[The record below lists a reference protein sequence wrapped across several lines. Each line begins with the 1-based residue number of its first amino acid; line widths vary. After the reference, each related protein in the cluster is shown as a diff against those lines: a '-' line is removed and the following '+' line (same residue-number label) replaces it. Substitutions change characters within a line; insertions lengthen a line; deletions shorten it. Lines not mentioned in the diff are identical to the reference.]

1 MQALYKPNAYPPEVR
16 EKLLAMSSQTAR
28 EIANRWM
35 LGWPKRV
42 QRLIEEA
49 YYLEALA
56 DQTEQ
61 EERAKMDTSLNHLS
75 SWEKAQV
82 YELSLE
88 PPIWSH
94 EEEAARKRDDADWDD
109 GNLDED
115 E

>member
-1 MQALYKPNAYPPEVR
+1 MQELVKPNAYPIEVR
-16 EKLLAMSSQTAR
+16 EEVLAMSQTAR

-42 QRLIEEA
+42 QRLIAEN

-56 DQTEQ
+56 EQTRQ

-82 YELSLE
+82 WELSLA
-88 PPIWSH
+88 PPTSDY
-94 EEEAARKRDDADWDD
+94 EEEAADEA
-109 GNLDED
+109 GDED

>member
-1 MQALYKPNAYPPEVR
+1 MQELVKPNAYPPEVR
-16 EKLLAMSSQTAR
+16 AKLLALSSQTAR

-42 QRLIEEA
+42 QRLIVEN

-61 EERAKMDTSLNHLS
+61 EEQAKMDTSLNHLS

-82 YELSLE
+82 WGLSLE
-88 PPIWSH
+88 PPIWDD
-94 EEEAARKRDDADWDD
+94 EEEAAHDA
-109 GNLDED
+109 GDED

>member
-1 MQALYKPNAYPPEVR
+1 MQELVKANAYPSEVR
-16 EKLLAMSSQTAR
+16 AKLLAMSSQTAR

-42 QRLIEEA
+42 QRLIAEN

-82 YELSLE
+82 WELSLE
-88 PPIWSH
+88 PPTWDY
-94 EEEAARKRDDADWDD
+94 EEEAANEV
-109 GNLDED
+109 GDED

>member
-16 EKLLAMSSQTAR
+16 AKLLAMSSQTAR

-42 QRLIEEA
+42 RRLIAEN

-61 EERAKMDTSLNHLS
+61 EERAKMDTSLDHLS

-82 YELSLE
+82 LELSLA
-88 PPIWSH
+88 PPSWDY
-94 EEEAARKRDDADWDD
+94 EEEDADEAS
-109 GNLDED
+109 DEHA
-115 E
+115 

>member
-1 MQALYKPNAYPPEVR
+1 MQELVKPNAYPPEVR
-16 EKLLAMSSQTAR
+16 EKVLAMSQTGR

-42 QRLIEEA
+42 QRLIAEN
-49 YYLEALA
+49 YYLEALTE
-56 DQTEQ
+56 QTRQ

-82 YELSLE
+82 WELSLA
-88 PPIWSH
+88 PPTSDD
-94 EEEAARKRDDADWDD
+94 EEEAADEA
-109 GNLDED
+109 GDED